1 MCVGPQRAFCGPR
14 SSSETRT
21 RTQRHVR
28 HTLDTRRQKS
38 QVSQSGQLL
47 NLCFERRKKTKCLLQ
62 LSKQL
67 KKIFCFQQHL
77 KKTRENNPEWCISAR
92 VAWNSFAI
100 PCSSSALLFA
110 ATFEEKQH
118 SAHHRF
124 CVRIFCFL
132 GPSSMDS
139 CPMHARQ
146 FVRDFFRPG
155 LKCGGLCSV
164 TSLSPPTTLYT
175 HHTEKSCSKN

>member
-1 MCVGPQRAFCGPR
+1 MQQLMQQMRGKLVNVGFSC
-14 SSSETRT
+14 S
-21 RTQRHVR
+21 
-28 HTLDTRRQKS
+28 
-38 QVSQSGQLL
+38 
-47 NLCFERRKKTKCLLQ
+47 
-62 LSKQL
+62 
-67 KKIFCFQQHL
+67 QQHL
-77 KKTRENNPEWCISAR
+77 KKTRENNPECCISAR

-164 TSLSPPTTLYT
+164 TSFSPPMRRFHEAIEAIPRKAERCCCTWLS
-175 HHTEKSCSKN
+175 H

>member
-67 KKIFCFQQHL
+67 KKIFCFQQHW

-92 VAWNSFAI
+92 VAVQVG
-100 PCSSSALLFA
+100 CCLQQLLKKRRSTA
-110 ATFEEKQH
+110 SRMWAGAFEEKQSNQLLLCSNSLFGTFKYGLMPH
-118 SAHHRF
+118 ACTSVCAR
-124 CVRIFCFL
+124 L
-132 GPSSMDS
+132 LSSGVMS
-139 CPMHARQ
+139 L
-146 FVRDFFRPG
+146 
-155 LKCGGLCSV
+155 LKCVACAL
-164 TSLSPPTTLYT
+164 
-175 HHTEKSCSKN
+175 